1 MGGRPAWRF
10 LQALSWLL
18 LAGHASHGQV
28 VNVDREVSSDTTS
41 GKWAGNLNLSAS
53 ADKQRRNVL
62 DVSTRTE
69 CYRYLKSNYALI
81 GLFQNDAVLLGRDA
95 IQNEG
100 MLHLRFRDKD
110 SRRFSPEFFT
120 QYQWNG
126 GWGMEFRRLFGGN
139 LRMKVFDKAG
149 SDLYLSTGV
158 FGEWERWN
166 WSGVKQTIP
175 TPPPSRVERRML
187 RWNQYVKY
195 ARKAS
200 EYLDISLIS
209 YLQFPLS
216 GGFLR
221 PRWYVDAN
229 AYLKATRKL
238 SIVFHWDHVVDWNT
252 PVPIDRIYY
261 GFSTGVQVAW

>member
-1 MGGRPAWRF
+1 MEGR
-10 LQALSWLL
+10 LEKN
-18 LAGHASHGQV
+18 GHIILYIIHG
-28 VNVDREVSSDTTS
+28 
-41 GKWAGNLNLSAS
+41 KP
-53 ADKQRRNVL
+53 
-62 DVSTRTE
+62 
-69 CYRYLKSNYALI
+69 
-81 GLFQNDAVLLGRDA
+81 F
-95 IQNEG
+95 
-100 MLHLRFRDKD
+100 
-110 SRRFSPEFFT
+110 
-120 QYQWNG
+120 
-126 GWGMEFRRLFGGN
+126 EFRIHLFGCRRVVIYSRKADTVFLSTANAYRLLIRLWGIRKGIRKLLYKSLHINFIRNGAYSMEYQKLFGGN

-238 SIVFHWDHVVDWNT
+238 SVVFHWDHVVDWNT